1 MLVWL
6 LGVMYCNKANCIYI
20 YQNKEM
26 GVLSILRN
34 EVEINRC
41 VTVRQHVLWITNGW
55 MFPLRYTWQLLVGN
69 VFNAQRHHWWIT
81 EGVSYTLPC
90 EYGIHRG

>member
-1 MLVWL
+1 
-6 LGVMYCNKANCIYI
+6 
-20 YQNKEM
+20 M

-41 VTVRQHVLWITNGW
+41 VTVRQHVRWITNGW

-69 VFNAQRHHWWIT
+69 VCNAQRHHCGLPKGFLIHCRASIEYIVVDCT
-81 EGVSYTLPC
+81 VGNRAQGVL
-90 EYGIHRG
+90 H